1 MTIPASKVMELRNA
15 TGAGMMDCKR
25 ALEEMGGDLEQAK
38 DFLRK
43 KGIAIAAKKSSRE
56 TTEGGI
62 AIAIADDHKM
72 AAMVHLASETDF
84 VARNDK
90 FQGLLKQ
97 LTTQVLEKGDT
108 DVPNQPVSD
117 GAGTVQE
124 LITEAISTMGENL
137 QLLEAVRV
145 EAPADGLVSG
155 YVHSNSKIGVLVVL
169 RAGDAGKAGELEPLA
184 RDLAMHV
191 AASQVHAVRADEID
205 AAVLEKE
212 KEIYTA
218 QAKESG
224 KPDEIVEKMVQ
235 GRLNKFIKEVS
246 LLAQPF
252 VKDPDKTV
260 EQVVK
265 DRAAALGTDVTVE
278 RFLKFQF

>member
-1 MTIPASKVMELRNA
+1 MTISASKVMELRNA

-62 AIAIADDHKM
+62 AIAFSHDQQA

-84 VARNDK
+84 VARNEK
-90 FQGLLKQ
+90 FQSLLKR
-97 LTTQVLEKGDT
+97 LAGQVLENGDA
-108 DVPNQPVSD
+108 DLLNQPVPD
-117 GAGTVQE
+117 GVGTVQE
-124 LITEAISTMGENL
+124 MITEAVTTMGENL
-137 QLLEAVRV
+137 QFVEAVRV
-145 EAPADGLVSG
+145 EAPENGLVGG

-169 RAGDAGKAGELEPLA
+169 RTEESAEAGALAPLA

-191 AASQVHAVRADEID
+191 AASQVHAVRAEEIGAD
-205 AAVLEKE
+205 VLDKE
-212 KEIYTA
+212 REIFTA

-224 KPDEIVEKMVQ
+224 KPDDIVEKMVQ
-235 GRLNKFIKEVS
+235 GRMGKFIKEVS

-265 DRAAALGTDVTVE
+265 ENAATLGRDITVE
-278 RFLKFQF
+278 RYLKFQF